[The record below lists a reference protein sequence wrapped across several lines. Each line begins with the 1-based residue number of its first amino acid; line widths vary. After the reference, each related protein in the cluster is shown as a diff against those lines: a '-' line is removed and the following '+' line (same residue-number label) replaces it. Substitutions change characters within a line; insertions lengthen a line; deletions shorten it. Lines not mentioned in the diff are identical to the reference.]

1 MIGAYQLTQ
10 ISLVTTVTVTLA
22 TLIFVLHKFD
32 IFHGLLSCL
41 SAEIIRNYRS
51 SSFIHFLMSILGGM
65 NHGVLISIAFS
76 CASISRNSHP
86 SHHNCVLKGK
96 RKCPKNMP
104 ELSTVEHVS
113 KNVWRVLGMNPGAH
127 TLQGRE
133 FLIESVFTKSRISL

>member
-1 MIGAYQLTQ
+1 MIGDHQLSQ
-10 ISLVTTVTVTLA
+10 ISTVA
-22 TLIFVLHKFD
+22 TLTLVFATPILFLYKCD
-32 IFHGLLSCL
+32 YFHGVLSCL

-65 NHGVLISIAFS
+65 NRGILISIVFS
-76 CASISRNSHP
+76 CASIWRNSHL
-86 SHHNCVLKGK
+86 SHHNCVLEGK

-133 FLIESVFTKSRISL
+133 PLIEFMANKSRISL

>member
-1 MIGAYQLTQ
+1 MIGACQLTQ

-22 TLIFVLHKFD
+22 TLILVLHKFD
-32 IFHGLLSCL
+32 KFHGLRSCL

-65 NHGVLISIAFS
+65 NRGILISIVFS
-76 CASISRNSHP
+76 CASIWRNSHL
-86 SHHNCVLKGK
+86 SHHNCVLEGK

-133 FLIESVFTKSRISL
+133 PLIEFMATKSRISL